1 MGLVLDWTFLD
12 FGGLGDFGLG
22 LGNNLLS
29 AFTDV
34 EVSSEADPV
43 EGVNTMEYMVE
54 NLMKK
59 IDENKDKNT
68 GNEVSPSVGIP
79 VATMSSTSMPASS
92 QILSNSNS
100 ACSQSGDHRYQD
112 SLTENI
118 EKLKKVLLKR

>member
-1 MGLVLDWTFLD
+1 M
-12 FGGLGDFGLG
+12 
-22 LGNNLLS
+22 
-29 AFTDV
+29 
-34 EVSSEADPV
+34 DPV

-59 IDENKDKNT
+59 IDENKDKHT

-79 VATMSSTSMPASS
+79 VATMSSTSTPASS
-92 QILSNSNS
+92 QILSNSNF

-118 EKLKKVLLKR
+118 EKLKKVLL